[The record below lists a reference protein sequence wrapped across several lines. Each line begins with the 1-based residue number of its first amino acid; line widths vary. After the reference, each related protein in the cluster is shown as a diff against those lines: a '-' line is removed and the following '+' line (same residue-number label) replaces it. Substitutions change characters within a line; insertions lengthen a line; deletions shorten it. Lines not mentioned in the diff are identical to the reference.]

1 MLEELLPA
9 SELPIWRAHYSD
21 EPWGFDAEDYL
32 HSKNAFF
39 TSTVLKQGTGIK
51 DLMEDD
57 PYANLSLTPEQ
68 FEKLDDEEKNLYTER
83 LVARAKASKK

>member
-1 MLEELLPA
+1 MPA
-9 SELPIWRAHYSD
+9 SELPLWQAHYND

-39 TSTVLKQGTGIK
+39 TSTTLKQGTSIK
-51 DLMEDD
+51 DLVEDD
-57 PYANLSLTPEQ
+57 PYENLSLTPEQ
-68 FEKLDDEEKNLYTER
+68 FEKLDHEEKTLYSKR